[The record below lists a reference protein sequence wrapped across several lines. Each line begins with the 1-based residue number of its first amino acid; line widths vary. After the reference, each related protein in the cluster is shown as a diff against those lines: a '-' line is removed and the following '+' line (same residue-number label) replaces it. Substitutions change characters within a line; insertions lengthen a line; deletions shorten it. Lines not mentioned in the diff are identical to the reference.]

1 MRRRISTIT
10 SIADRIG
17 SFRWQTGGTKYF
29 HLELASRHR
38 PYLAPLRVLL
48 KATTVGLIVW
58 ACWSTAEALL
68 AFQGLHETEAR
79 LNQARMQDQQ
89 LIDEA
94 RKLVREGFM
103 GMYVARYMNTGPPRW
118 RFVTSGAY
126 VFRRAAGARSTLVS
140 QFRSPAGGGFGPA
153 RRIRLGHEGW
163 VRTSSAIDTGTI
175 VFWRHGRVLAFV
187 VCSHMTRLR
196 ALAEELARKQE
207 RRMASRLG

>member
-1 MRRRISTIT
+1 MRRRISIIT

-48 KATTVGLIVW
+48 KATTLGLIVW

-79 LNQARMQDQQ
+79 LNQARAQDQQ

-94 RKLVREGFM
+94 R
-103 GMYVARYMNTGPPRW
+103 
-118 RFVTSGAY
+118 
-126 VFRRAAGARSTLVS
+126 AAGIDLSEAALRQLPGEVALANQLLTKRNFSWT
-140 QFRSPAGGGFGPA
+140 QFLSGLEEAIPA
-153 RRIRLGHEGW
+153 RVSIKSVRLDPA
-163 VRTSSAIDTGTI
+163 SAVI
-175 VFWRHGRVLAFV
+175 
-187 VCSHMTRLR
+187 HMTGAAVTVEDVTGFTLKLQSHPVFHDPVLGQHHLGGDGLVEFDLMLKYRPPER
-196 ALAEELARKQE
+196 A
-207 RRMASRLG
+207 

>member
-1 MRRRISTIT
+1 MRRRISIIT

-48 KATTVGLIVW
+48 KATTLGLIVW

-79 LNQARMQDQQ
+79 LNQARVQDHQ

-94 RKLVREGFM
+94 R
-103 GMYVARYMNTGPPRW
+103 
-118 RFVTSGAY
+118 
-126 VFRRAAGARSTLVS
+126 AAGIDLSEAALRQLPGEVALANQLLTKRNFSWTQFLSGLEQAIPPHVS
-140 QFRSPAGGGFGPA
+140 IKSVRLDPA
-153 RRIRLGHEGW
+153 
-163 VRTSSAIDTGTI
+163 SAVI
-175 VFWRHGRVLAFV
+175 
-187 VCSHMTRLR
+187 HMTGAAVTVEDVTGFTLKLQSHPVFHDPVLGQHHLGGDGLVEFDLMLKYRPPERER
-196 ALAEELARKQE
+196 A
-207 RRMASRLG
+207 

>member
-1 MRRRISTIT
+1 MRRRISIIT

-48 KATTVGLIVW
+48 KATTLGLIVW

-79 LNQARMQDQQ
+79 LTQARAQDQQ

-94 RKLVREGFM
+94 RAAGIDLSEAALRQLPGE
-103 GMYVARYMNTGPPRW
+103 VALANQLLTKRNFSWTQFLSGLEEAIPPR
-118 RFVTSGAY
+118 
-126 VFRRAAGARSTLVS
+126 VS
-140 QFRSPAGGGFGPA
+140 IKSVRLDPA
-153 RRIRLGHEGW
+153 
-163 VRTSSAIDTGTI
+163 SAVI
-175 VFWRHGRVLAFV
+175 
-187 VCSHMTRLR
+187 HMTGAAVTVEDVTGFTLKLQSHPVFHDPVLGQHHLGGDGLVEFDLMLKYRPPERER
-196 ALAEELARKQE
+196 A
-207 RRMASRLG
+207 

>member
-1 MRRRISTIT
+1 MRRRISIIT

-48 KATTVGLIVW
+48 KATTLGLIVW

-79 LNQARMQDQQ
+79 LNQARAQDQQ

-94 RKLVREGFM
+94 RAAGIDLSEAALRQLPGE
-103 GMYVARYMNTGPPRW
+103 VALANQLLTKRNFSWTQFLSGLEEAIPPR
-118 RFVTSGAY
+118 
-126 VFRRAAGARSTLVS
+126 VS
-140 QFRSPAGGGFGPA
+140 IKSVRLDPA
-153 RRIRLGHEGW
+153 
-163 VRTSSAIDTGTI
+163 SAVI
-175 VFWRHGRVLAFV
+175 
-187 VCSHMTRLR
+187 HMTGAAVTVEDVTGFTLKLQSHPVFNDPVLGQHHLGGDGLVEFDLMLKYRPPERER
-196 ALAEELARKQE
+196 A
-207 RRMASRLG
+207 

>member
-1 MRRRISTIT
+1 MRRRISVIT

-29 HLELASRHR
+29 HLQLASRHR

-79 LNQARMQDQQ
+79 LNQARAQDQQ

-94 RKLVREGFM
+94 R
-103 GMYVARYMNTGPPRW
+103 
-118 RFVTSGAY
+118 
-126 VFRRAAGARSTLVS
+126 AAGIDLSEAALRQLPGEVALANQLLTKRNFSWT
-140 QFRSPAGGGFGPA
+140 QFLSGLEEAIPA
-153 RRIRLGHEGW
+153 RVSIKSVRLDPA
-163 VRTSSAIDTGTI
+163 SAVI
-175 VFWRHGRVLAFV
+175 
-187 VCSHMTRLR
+187 HMTGAAVTVEDVTGFTLKLQSHPVFHDPVLGQHHLGGDGLVEFDLMLKYRPPERER
-196 ALAEELARKQE
+196 A
-207 RRMASRLG
+207 

>member
-1 MRRRISTIT
+1 MRRRISIIT

-48 KATTVGLIVW
+48 KATTLGLIVW

-79 LNQARMQDQQ
+79 LNQARAQDLQ

-94 RKLVREGFM
+94 RAAGIDLSEAALRQLPGE
-103 GMYVARYMNTGPPRW
+103 VALANQLLTKRNFSWTQFLSGLEEAIPPR
-118 RFVTSGAY
+118 
-126 VFRRAAGARSTLVS
+126 VS
-140 QFRSPAGGGFGPA
+140 IKSVRLDPA
-153 RRIRLGHEGW
+153 
-163 VRTSSAIDTGTI
+163 SAVI
-175 VFWRHGRVLAFV
+175 
-187 VCSHMTRLR
+187 HMTGAAVTVEDVTGFTLKLQSHPVFHDPVLGQHHLGGDGLVEFDLMLKYRPPERER
-196 ALAEELARKQE
+196 A
-207 RRMASRLG
+207 

>member
-1 MRRRISTIT
+1 MRRRISIIT

-79 LNQARMQDQQ
+79 LNQARVQDQQ

-94 RKLVREGFM
+94 RAAGIDLSAAALRQLPGE
-103 GMYVARYMNTGPPRW
+103 VALANQLLTKRNFSWTQFLSGLEEAIPPR
-118 RFVTSGAY
+118 
-126 VFRRAAGARSTLVS
+126 VS
-140 QFRSPAGGGFGPA
+140 IKSVRLDPA
-153 RRIRLGHEGW
+153 
-163 VRTSSAIDTGTI
+163 SAVI
-175 VFWRHGRVLAFV
+175 
-187 VCSHMTRLR
+187 HMTGAAVTVEDVTGFTLKLQSHPVFHDPVLGQHHLGGDGLVEFDLMLKYRPPERER
-196 ALAEELARKQE
+196 A
-207 RRMASRLG
+207 

>member
-1 MRRRISTIT
+1 MRRRISIIT

-48 KATTVGLIVW
+48 KATTLGLIVW

-79 LNQARMQDQQ
+79 LNQARAQDQQ

-94 RKLVREGFM
+94 R
-103 GMYVARYMNTGPPRW
+103 
-118 RFVTSGAY
+118 
-126 VFRRAAGARSTLVS
+126 AAGIDLSEAALRQLPGEVALANQLLTKRNFSWT
-140 QFRSPAGGGFGPA
+140 QFLSGLEEAIPA
-153 RRIRLGHEGW
+153 RVSIKSVRLDPA
-163 VRTSSAIDTGTI
+163 SAVI
-175 VFWRHGRVLAFV
+175 
-187 VCSHMTRLR
+187 HMTGAAVTVEDVTGFTLKLQSHPVFHDPVLGQHHLGGDGLVEFDLMLKYRPRERER
-196 ALAEELARKQE
+196 A
-207 RRMASRLG
+207 

>member
-1 MRRRISTIT
+1 MRRRISIIT

-29 HLELASRHR
+29 HLQLASRHR

-79 LNQARMQDQQ
+79 LNQARAQDQQ

-94 RKLVREGFM
+94 R
-103 GMYVARYMNTGPPRW
+103 
-118 RFVTSGAY
+118 
-126 VFRRAAGARSTLVS
+126 AAGIDLSEAALRQLPGEVALANQLLTKRNFSWT
-140 QFRSPAGGGFGPA
+140 QFLSGLEEAIPA
-153 RRIRLGHEGW
+153 RVSIKSVRLDPA
-163 VRTSSAIDTGTI
+163 SAVI
-175 VFWRHGRVLAFV
+175 
-187 VCSHMTRLR
+187 HMTGAAVTVEDVTGFTLKLQSHPVFHDPVLGQHHLGGDGLVEFDLMLKYRPPERER
-196 ALAEELARKQE
+196 A
-207 RRMASRLG
+207 

>member
-1 MRRRISTIT
+1 MRRRISIIT

-48 KATTVGLIVW
+48 KATTLGLIVW

-79 LNQARMQDQQ
+79 LNQARAQDQQ

-94 RKLVREGFM
+94 RAAGIDLSDAALRQLPGE
-103 GMYVARYMNTGPPRW
+103 VALANQLLTKRNFSWTQFLSGLEEAIPPR
-118 RFVTSGAY
+118 
-126 VFRRAAGARSTLVS
+126 VS
-140 QFRSPAGGGFGPA
+140 IKSVRLDPA
-153 RRIRLGHEGW
+153 
-163 VRTSSAIDTGTI
+163 SAVI
-175 VFWRHGRVLAFV
+175 
-187 VCSHMTRLR
+187 HMTGAAVTVEDVTGFTLKLQSHPVFHDPVLGQHHLGGDGLVEFDLMLKYRPPERER
-196 ALAEELARKQE
+196 A
-207 RRMASRLG
+207 